1 MLRGLFTVTFLWAKD
16 LENKIWWYWRSHWS
30 ISAADMFDQSEIRS
44 LFKTAQGGSYSKV
57 YMVITNYVSNYINLL
72 VRISHVICNHPVFV
86 YELEKQY
93 T

>member
-1 MLRGLFTVTFLWAKD
+1 
-16 LENKIWWYWRSHWS
+16 
-30 ISAADMFDQSEIRS
+30 
-44 LFKTAQGGSYSKV
+44 
-57 YMVITNYVSNYINLL
+57 VSNYINLL